1 VTGLGRLPLG
11 RLSLNQKTV
20 NRVGVR
26 EAVRLCVAHGIGAIG
41 LWREPVASLGLTET
55 AAEVRRAGLHVSSLC
70 RGGFFTR
77 ADPDGRQ
84 AAHRDNLAAVQEAAE
99 LGADTLVLVS
109 GGLLPGSRDLG
120 LARRMI
126 ADGIGALV
134 PRATELGVRLGIEPL
149 HPMFCADRC
158 AVSRLADAADL
169 ARAFPAGSVG
179 VVVDSYHV
187 WWDPR
192 VAADLAGA
200 AGLVTSYQVGD
211 WVVPLPADML
221 LGRGHLG
228 DGSIDFRTLTAA
240 VLATGYDGFVEVEI
254 MNEKIWAAPADQ
266 TVATAKARFAAIL
279 G

>member
-1 VTGLGRLPLG
+1 
-11 RLSLNQKTV
+11 
-20 NRVGVR
+20 
-26 EAVRLCVAHGIGAIG
+26 
-41 LWREPVASLGLTET
+41 
-55 AAEVRRAGLHVSSLC
+55 
-70 RGGFFTR
+70 
-77 ADPDGRQ
+77 
-84 AAHRDNLAAVQEAAE
+84 VQEAAE

-192 VAADLAGA
+192 VAADLAAA